1 MIKWDGHT
9 HTEFCPHGSLDR
21 TVDKIEKAI
30 KLGFTHYS
38 VTEHAPLPKENFS
51 DPQVRDECGM
61 TFEKTVAYFTFIK
74 ELKRIYG
81 KKITLYAALEVDFL
95 SNNLEFTKDLVKR
108 FQNDLDEWM
117 ISIHFLE
124 VNNKLICL
132 DYSPQ
137 TFQEQLINFYGSVDE
152 VHFAYW
158 DSIEQLLAQDFS
170 FFPPHRIAH
179 LGVIRKFIVEFPLV
193 TKIFDSPDF
202 YQSIME
208 KIKLKGYALD
218 FNMAGLANST
228 CREAYLT
235 PSMLHWCK
243 KYKIELVY
251 GSDAH
256 NLDSIGQY
264 YKIAQPWL

>member
-21 TVDKIEKAI
+21 TVDRIEKAI
-30 KLGFTHYS
+30 RLGFTHYS
-38 VTEHAPLPKENFS
+38 LTEHAPLPEESLS
-51 DPQVRDECGM
+51 DPQLKDECGM

-81 KKITLYAALEVDFL
+81 DKITIHSGLEVDFL

-108 FQNDLDEWM
+108 FHNDLDEW
-117 ISIHFLE
+117 IFSIHFLE
-124 VNNKLICL
+124 VNKKLVCL

-137 TFQEQLINFYGSVDE
+137 AFKEQLVNFYGSVDE

-158 DSIEQLLAQDFS
+158 DCLRQLLAQDFS

-179 LGVIRKFIVEFPLV
+179 LAVIRKFIVEFPLS
-193 TKIFDSPDF
+193 TRIFESPDF
-202 YQSIME
+202 YRPIME

-228 CREAYLT
+228 CNEAYLT
-235 PSMLHWCK
+235 NPMLYWCK

-256 NLDSIGQY
+256 NIDSIGQY
-264 YKIAQPWL
+264 YEKAKPWL